1 VAVSCWNAL
10 LHRNEKSGKIGEH
23 HRSHPDD
30 QSGNALILDI
40 REQKEFSQGHIAGA
54 YNLPASVFD
63 KKLSELDRYKTHPV
77 VVVCKMGTSA
87 GSIAKTLK
95 KRGFEQVVR
104 LAGGMSEW
112 HSFARCR
119 SKRESHRDRGG
130 DVHHWDLSVLRHGQA
145 DLLMIWT
152 CRIEKFVWINILKV
166 VKK

>member
-1 VAVSCWNAL
+1 MQDFIGFAQENWVLLVLWVSAAGTL
-10 LHRNEKSGKIGEH
+10 YYTETKKAGKSVNTTEATRMINRERG
-23 HRSHPDD
+23 
-30 QSGNALILDI
+30 LILDI
-40 REQKEFSQGHIAGA
+40 REQKEVRQSHIAGA

-112 HSFARCR
+112 TAS
-119 SKRESHRDRGG
+119 S
-130 DVHHWDLSVLRHGQA
+130 LP
-145 DLLMIWT
+145 
-152 CRIEKFVWINILKV
+152 
-166 VKK
+166 VKKGKSS